1 MAAVLPKGEFFVF
14 NSVFKNAINK
24 VLFIVIVFV
33 LVLYPLQA
41 ISAEKLTVEKQIK
54 ILPSIEISHINDGWI
69 NIKYEIKNNKRQKV
83 IIQKDDTKYTYDLIE
98 GKSSENFPLQMG
110 EGKYS
115 ISIYENTESNKY
127 RLLSRNNVFVNN
139 ENPYTAFL
147 ASVQTVG
154 WDSSMPV
161 IQKVK
166 ELINDTNTT
175 LDMITIVYKHI
186 LDEVS
191 YDYKKMS
198 ELNTTYIPKIN
209 EIYNSKTGIC
219 YDFASLFAG
228 MLRSIGIPAKL
239 VKGYADNIDGYHA
252 WNEVYIKE
260 TDEWITIDTSFDAQ
274 MKKVGKTFKM
284 IKESGDGYSKLKEY

>member
-1 MAAVLPKGEFFVF
+1 
-14 NSVFKNAINK
+14 
-24 VLFIVIVFV
+24 
-33 LVLYPLQA
+33 
-41 ISAEKLTVEKQIK
+41 
-54 ILPSIEISHINDGWI
+54 
-69 NIKYEIKNNKRQKV
+69 
-83 IIQKDDTKYTYDLIE
+83 
-98 GKSSENFPLQMG
+98 
-110 EGKYS
+110 
-115 ISIYENTESNKY
+115 
-127 RLLSRNNVFVNN
+127 
-139 ENPYTAFL
+139 
-147 ASVQTVG
+147 
-154 WDSSMPV
+154 MPV